1 MLVSMTGFGE
11 SSVSGEFFDI
21 KMEVKS
27 FNSRYLDID
36 IKMPKNISYLE
47 IKLNNLIKK
56 RVARGKVIFFINL
69 IENKPLYLPE
79 LDNEKLKKYL
89 DIIRSILVTSEI
101 IDDIKIDHL
110 LKFDDII
117 KYKETVYNKDDLES
131 LIIEG
136 LTHAL
141 DGLEL
146 MREREGEILKV
157 DILKRL
163 DLLAEIIEKVEMS
176 SKNVYEYWV
185 DKFKMR
191 MKEMNIELD
200 KERIISEAAFYAGK
214 SDIYEELERSKSHIK
229 QFAEII
235 EKEYPCGKKLDFL
248 CQEFNREFNT
258 IASKSSY
265 TSVINDVIAAKN
277 EIDKIRE
284 QVQNIV

>member
-117 KYKETVYNKDDLES
+117 KYKETVYNKDNLES

-136 LTHAL
+136 LTRAL
-141 DGLEL
+141 DGLVL
-146 MREREGEILKV
+146 MRETEGKILEE

-163 DLLAEIIEKVEMS
+163 ELLAGLIKKVEMS

-191 MKEMNIELD
+191 MNQMNIELD
-200 KERIISEAAFYAGK
+200 KERIITEAALYAGK
-214 SDIYEELERSKSHIK
+214 SDITEELERSKSHIK
-229 QFAEII
+229 QFTEIV

-258 IASKSSY
+258 IASKSSF
-265 TSVINDVIAAKN
+265 TSVINDVTRGLVRTPA
-277 EIDKIRE
+277 IRE